1 MNNERVMKRFGAEID
16 QSQRGHC
23 AATGGRQ
30 MMIELD

>member
-16 QSQRGHC
+16 QAQRGRR
-23 AATGGRQ
+23 AGAGRRQ